1 MTTAAYSVKRVIF
14 DRLTL
19 ETGPGLLLDGVQVSY
34 AYPGL
39 VQDVCVYGGGVVF
52 DQPGTDDVVDGDDVA
67 VREQATIR
75 LYVRIVGR
83 SLTVAQTEIKAE
95 GIGDVIGALLRTN
108 PRIAGAQTHTRIA
121 GGTGDYQNTDDGP
134 IVILAYR
141 VTTVAYV

>member
-1 MTTAAYSVKRVIF
+1 MTTAAYAIKRLIF
-14 DRLTL
+14 DRLAL
-19 ETGPGLLLDGVQVSY
+19 AVGPGLELDGVQVSY
-34 AYPGL
+34 AYPGQ

-67 VREQATIR
+67 VREQSTIR
-75 LYVRIVGR
+75 LYVRIVGHG
-83 SLTVAQTEIKAE
+83 LTVAQTEIRAE
-95 GIGDVIGALLRTN
+95 GIGDVIGALLRKE
-108 PRIAGAQTHTRIA
+108 PRIAGAQTNTRIA